1 MVPKLNLE
9 LVLADILREGGPRGS
24 ALRYAPVVVESSG
37 HLVPGQGMVERVLRR
52 FGPKLEMLP
61 CLEQVLLGL
70 PTGGELYSQAIL
82 VLEPTEPS
90 GPPEPDTLVAVDPGQ
105 VQLGVGDPSGQGLL
119 SGAPRSQ
126 FRDHSVE
133 EALDLIGI
141 LGQDAPGDGMRPS
154 VGAVLHGVP

>member
-1 MVPKLNLE
+1 
-9 LVLADILREGGPRGS
+9 
-24 ALRYAPVVVESSG
+24 
-37 HLVPGQGMVERVLRR
+37 MVERALRR
-52 FGPKLEMLP
+52 LGPELEVLP
-61 CLEQVLLGL
+61 RLEQVLFGL
-70 PTGGELYSQAIL
+70 PTGGELNSQAFL

-119 SGAPRSQ
+119 LGVPRSQ
-126 FRDHSVE
+126 FLDHSVE

-141 LGQDAPGDGMRPS
+141 FGQDAPGDGMRPS